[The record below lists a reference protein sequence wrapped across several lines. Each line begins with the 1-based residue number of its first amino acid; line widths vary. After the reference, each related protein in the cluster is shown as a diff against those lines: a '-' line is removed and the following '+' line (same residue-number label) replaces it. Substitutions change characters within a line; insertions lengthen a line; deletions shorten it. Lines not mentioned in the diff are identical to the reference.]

1 MKYHLQQGMTMIELM
16 IVVAIIGILTAIG
29 IPTYSNYIKTS
40 CMSTAGMNLQTLR
53 THQEAARI
61 EYGTY
66 TAGTHDGAA
75 PAGSTLAGF
84 ENGKPK
90 AIAPL
95 YWAPDDNN
103 EFSYEVT
110 FGSTGDI
117 ATSYNIS
124 VTGLGGCN
132 NIDAITDGI

>member
-1 MKYHLQQGMTMIELM
+1 MKYYLQQGFTMVELM
-16 IVVAIIGILTAIG
+16 IVVAILGILTAIG

-66 TAGTHDGAA
+66 TAGTHDGSN
-75 PAGSTLAGF
+75 PAGSTLAGY
-84 ENGKPK
+84 ENSKPK
-90 AIAPL
+90 AVAPL
-95 YWAPDDNN
+95 YWAPDDND
-103 EFSYEVT
+103 EFTYVVT

-117 ATSYNIS
+117 ASSYNIT
-124 VTGLGGCN
+124 VTGVGGCN
-132 NIDAITDGI
+132 DIDPIEDGI